1 MQNNDAQAW
10 DDYWA
15 GTRRAGVIPE
25 IGARDPSLRDFWL
38 PFFTS
43 CALAD
48 DGQTRV
54 LDLGCGHGAVTALA
68 ESVARNNL
76 RHFRITCLDVS
87 EAAIDLV
94 KAQHPDVAAVCASAD
109 DIPLPDAFF
118 DHVVSQFGIEYAPPE
133 AAGEAARVLRP
144 GGSIAFLMHLKNGAI
159 WEECRANRDALEGVH
174 DSGVLPAF
182 IRLIEE
188 GLVLRQG
195 RSSRDAF
202 EQADRDL
209 APCVQAMEG
218 VIQAHGK
225 DIGGGL
231 VFRTYA
237 DIAHMYRKMN
247 AFEPAEVIAWADKV
261 QAAMAAWRERM
272 QSMLDAALDE
282 TALMAWRERLAAGG
296 LLMDPPARLALEG
309 PGRDG
314 AWILRGKKVSR

>member
-1 MQNNDAQAW
+1 MQNSDAQAW
-10 DDYWA
+10 EDYWA
-15 GTRRAGVIPE
+15 GTRRAGIIPE

-54 LDLGCGHGAVTALA
+54 LDLGCGHGAVTGLA

-94 KAQHPDVAAVCASAD
+94 KAQHPEVAAVCASAD
-109 DIPLPDAFF
+109 DIPLPDDFF
-118 DHVVSQFGIEYAPPE
+118 DHVVSQFGIEYAPLE

-144 GGSIAFLMHLKNGAI
+144 GGTVAFLMHLKNGAI

-188 GLVLRQG
+188 GLALRQG
-195 RSSRDAF
+195 RTSRDAF

-225 DIGGGL
+225 DIGGGM

-247 AFEPAEVIAWADKV
+247 AFEPAEVIAWADRV

-282 TALMAWRERLAAGG
+282 TALSAWRDRLAAGG
-296 LLMDPPARLALEG
+296 IAVDEPTRLAMGE
-309 PGRDG
+309 PARDG
-314 AWILRGKKVSR
+314 AWVLRGVKLSR